1 MMLSAQEVQASYIA
15 KNMRISTTTA
25 SGRISR
31 RHVLEITAGSGIAT
45 LLTGCGSFERGP
57 AVPKSGTLQASVLGL
72 PNERFFPAHGTD
84 SLEAEYRAAVQRR
97 LRFLGPKVAATR
109 PPGQILPQGEFLAVS
124 GGGEDGAFGA
134 GLLCGWTE
142 AGTRP
147 EFEVATGVSTGAL
160 TAPFAFLGSAY
171 DAQLRAVYTDL
182 NPENVLV
189 ERNIVLGVLG
199 DALADNSPLFGTI
212 SRFVN
217 SDMLAAIAKGYEE
230 GRLLLIG
237 TTNLDAQER
246 VIWNIGAIAASNHT
260 RALDTVRRL
269 LLASAAIPGA
279 FPPTMIEVTLEG
291 AKYQEMHVD
300 GAAFTQAFLYPS
312 SMTDERRDRLRRGLP
327 VVPVSA
333 YIIRN
338 GRVDPG
344 WTTVQRRTLSIAG
357 RAISAMIGASGQND
371 LIRIYETC
379 RQDGVDYKLAYI
391 GTDFTMEL
399 SEPFDPAYMR
409 ALFDYGYQQARHG
422 YNWKTTPP
430 EF

>member
-1 MMLSAQEVQASYIA
+1 MFSAHGVQASYKA
-15 KNMRISTTTA
+15 KNMRISTTTV
-25 SGRISR
+25 SDSISR
-31 RHVLEITAGSGIAT
+31 RHVLGMTAGGSIAT
-45 LLTGCGSFERGP
+45 LLTGCGTFERGP
-57 AVPKSGTLQASVLGL
+57 AVPKSGTLKASVLGL
-72 PNERFFPAHGTD
+72 PNERFFPASGTD
-84 SLEAEYRAAVQRR
+84 ALEAEYKAAVRR
-97 LRFLGPKVAATR
+97 RHRYLGPRVAATR
-109 PPGQILPQGEFLAVS
+109 PPGQILAQGEFLAVS

-182 NPENVLV
+182 KPEDILLQ
-189 ERNIVLGVLG
+189 RNIVTGVLG

-237 TTNLDAQER
+237 TTNLDAQQR
-246 VIWNIGAIAASNHT
+246 VIWNIGAIAASNHP

-279 FPPTMIEVTLEG
+279 FPPTMIEVTLNG
-291 AKYQEMHVD
+291 ATYQEMHVD

-333 YIIRN
+333 FVIRN

-344 WTTVQRRTLSIAG
+344 WTTVQRRTLGIVG
-357 RAISAMIGASGQND
+357 RAIEAMIGASGKND

-379 RQDGVDYKLAYI
+379 LKDGVDYKLAYI

-399 SEPFDPAYMR
+399 PQPFDPGYMR
-409 ALFDYGYQQARHG
+409 ALFDYGYQKARHG
-422 YNWKTTPP
+422 YDWKRTPP
-430 EF
+430 DF

>member
-1 MMLSAQEVQASYIA
+1 
-15 KNMRISTTTA
+15 MRQRPGGREADLNSI
-25 SGRISR
+25 SGRR
-31 RHVLEITAGSGIAT
+31 VLGMTAGGSIAT
-45 LLTGCGSFERGP
+45 LLTGCGTFERGP
-57 AVPKSGTLQASVLGL
+57 AVPKSGTLKASVLGL
-72 PNERFFPAHGTD
+72 PNERFFPASGTD
-84 SLEAEYRAAVQRR
+84 ALEAEYKAAVRR
-97 LRFLGPKVAATR
+97 RHRYLGPRVAATR
-109 PPGQILPQGEFLAVS
+109 PPGQILAQGEFLAVS

-182 NPENVLV
+182 KPEDILLQ
-189 ERNIVLGVLG
+189 RNIVSGVLG

-237 TTNLDAQER
+237 TTNLDAQQR

-300 GAAFTQAFLYPS
+300 GAAFTQAFLYPP
-312 SMTDERRDRLRRGLP
+312 R
-327 VVPVSA
+327 
-333 YIIRN
+333 
-338 GRVDPG
+338 
-344 WTTVQRRTLSIAG
+344 
-357 RAISAMIGASGQND
+357 
-371 LIRIYETC
+371 
-379 RQDGVDYKLAYI
+379 
-391 GTDFTMEL
+391 
-399 SEPFDPAYMR
+399 
-409 ALFDYGYQQARHG
+409 
-422 YNWKTTPP
+422 
-430 EF
+430 